1 MFKQLHPN
9 IQARL
14 IISFF
19 SKIIGSSLLPFMAIY
34 FTNEINATVAGILLI
49 INTIIQFTA
58 SIFGGYLVD
67 NIGRRKLMVIGEW
80 TKVIALLGMALSNSD
95 FFSSTW
101 ITFIMLLLMSLA
113 QRIILPASEAMLIDV
128 SKPETRAYMYSLN
141 YWGSNLSMM
150 LGVILGGWFFQQ
162 YMFNLILFL
171 VVLAILTAIFT
182 TITIA
187 ETLSINTKLV
197 KGKINYKDGL
207 NNYRHVV
214 KDYPFILFTLGGIM
228 LMSIEFQRDNY
239 ISVRLDKEFSAIL
252 SINNMSI
259 TIDGIKMLSILT
271 VVNMLFIVLFTP
283 LISKYI
289 NINRNREKKMY
300 IGFLLFTIGYAICT
314 LSNNI
319 IILLVATLVFS
330 IGELINVPIRQSI
343 LSEIIDNNKR
353 ASYMAFNG
361 LVIQVGKLIASSCLL
376 ISPYISKY
384 VISFLVL
391 TFGFVSILFIFLS
404 IRSKNKDTEYR
415 NAN

>member
-19 SKIIGSSLLPFMAIY
+19 SKFIGSSVLPFMAIY
-34 FTNEINATVAGILLI
+34 FTNAINATVAGILLI

-58 SIFGGYLVD
+58 SIFGGYLAD

-113 QRIILPASEAMLIDV
+113 QGIILPASEAMLIDV
-128 SKPETRAYMYSLN
+128 SKPEIRAYMYSLN

-171 VVLAILTAIFT
+171 VVLSILTAIFT
-182 TITIA
+182 TIMIT

-197 KGKINYKDGL
+197 KDKINYKDGL
-207 NNYRHVV
+207 KNYRHVV

-239 ISVRLDKEFSAIL
+239 ISVRLDQEFLAIL
-252 SINNMSI
+252 SINNLSI

-314 LSNNI
+314 LSNNL

-353 ASYMAFNG
+353 ASYMALNS
-361 LVIQVGKLIASSCLL
+361 LVIQIGKLIASSCLL
-376 ISPYISKY
+376 ISPYINKY
-384 VISFLVL
+384 VISFIVL
-391 TFGFVSILFIFLS
+391 MFGFMSILFTFLS
-404 IRSKNKDTEYR
+404 LRTL
-415 NAN
+415 ALH